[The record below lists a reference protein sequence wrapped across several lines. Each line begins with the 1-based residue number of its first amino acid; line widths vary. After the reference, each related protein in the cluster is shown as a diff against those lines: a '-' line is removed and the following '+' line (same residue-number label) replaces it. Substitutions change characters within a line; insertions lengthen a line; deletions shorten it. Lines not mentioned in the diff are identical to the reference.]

1 MSMASPST
9 HEKHKREK
17 NYKLL
22 RRLLFLD
29 MLNLKKTDTQHHD
42 DNNSSWCTLSIEK
55 DMLTAKILHIG
66 RGKFKILAAEN
77 GDTKYINNI
86 VDASDVFS
94 CRRE

>member
-1 MSMASPST
+1 MSMATPST

-17 NYKLL
+17 NNKLL
-22 RRLLFLD
+22 RRLLFVD
-29 MLNLKKTDTQHHD
+29 MQHHD
-42 DNNSSWCTLSIEK
+42 GNDGSWCTLSIGK
-55 DMLTAKILHIG
+55 DMLTAKIRHIG
-66 RGKFKILAAEN
+66 RGKFKILAADN